1 VAAAKGALIEVEV
14 PLGANQ
20 VSTFNPHVGAPVII
34 VPEHEME
41 VDAETPRFGQALKNR
56 VRFAGIALP
65 LWRVLTPAIGVLVL
79 GAASAAAVGTW
90 RLRVTRSA
98 DAQREQPSVPSTLP
112 TAPPAAS
119 LIPPIVPART
129 AKPGDALTADE
140 VLALATSD
148 LDRRRQSAKMFRE
161 KIAGNPSAIKDK
173 LVLAELRRFIA
184 DPQTAQEGLAT
195 VAALPGS
202 MSADLLYEI
211 WTATPN
217 RTDATELARALLYS
231 ADVRSKASPAL
242 SVALDL
248 RLAETC
254 EANRAILPRA
264 LELGDRRSFP
274 LLSKLKRKD
283 GCGPQRRQDCFA
295 CVREGDELEGAITA
309 VKGRRTPNP

>member
-1 VAAAKGALIEVEV
+1 MGE
-14 PLGANQ
+14 
-20 VSTFNPHVGAPVII
+20 PVII
-34 VPEHEME
+34 VPEHEIE
-41 VDAETPRFGQALKNR
+41 VAVEAPSFGQALKTR
-56 VRFAGIALP
+56 VRFAGLALP

-79 GAASAAAVGTW
+79 GAASVAAVGTW
-90 RLRVTRSA
+90 RLHVTRSA
-98 DAQREQPSVPSTLP
+98 AAQREQPSVPSSTLP

-119 LIPPIVPART
+119 LMPPIVPART
-129 AKPGDALTADE
+129 AKPGDALTAEE

-161 KIAGNPSAIKDK
+161 KIAGNPSVHKDK
-173 LVLAELRRFIA
+173 LVLAELRRFTA

-202 MSADLLYEI
+202 ISADLLYEI

-217 RTDATELARALLYS
+217 RTDATELARGLVYS
-231 ADVRSKASPAL
+231 TDVLRKASPAL

-254 EANRAILPRA
+254 EANRVILPRA
-264 LELGDRRSFP
+264 LEVGDRRSFP

-295 CVREGDELEGAITA
+295 CLREGDELEAAITA